1 LVAAT
6 ADIEKQLAWERRQRP
21 RAGVAALLGAIGLIV
36 YLVIAEML
44 ARDAPTPGFMESLQR
59 ALQPG
64 LLAKETS
71 LQVPVFEYLH
81 DHAALVLGGGISGLV
96 SYLGVGWAVAF
107 LGASTHPR
115 NPSLPRWAV
124 LLPLVGGGLTGLGS
138 LLLQI
143 SSYTKA
149 SSFLD
154 GPRTVAEATAT
165 PGLLVFAK
173 LLGLLGTVTLAAG
186 IVLVS
191 LNAMRAGLLT
201 RFYGVLGILTGAIMV
216 ILPLAPVVEI
226 FWLLSLAALFFGI
239 WPGGMPPAWSTGRA
253 EPWPSNRPPP
263 RGRAVPQ
270 PAQPGQAATEP
281 KPVVRSSARGK
292 RKKR

>member
-1 LVAAT
+1 VAVT

-21 RAGVAALLGAIGLIV
+21 RAGVAALLGAVGLIV
-36 YLVIAEML
+36 YLAIAEVL
-44 ARDAPTPGFMESLQR
+44 AKDAPTPDFIPSLQR
-59 ALQPG
+59 ALDPG
-64 LLAKETS
+64 LLTREPS
-71 LQVPVFEYLH
+71 LQTAVFEYLH
-81 DHAALVLGGGISGLV
+81 DHAALVIGGGIAGLV

-107 LGASTHPR
+107 LGAATHPR
-115 NPSLPRWAV
+115 NPALPRWAV
-124 LLPLVGGGLTGLGS
+124 LLPLIGGGLTGLGS

-143 SSYTKA
+143 SSYTKS

-226 FWLLSLAALFFGI
+226 FWLLSLAALYLGI
-239 WPGGMPPAWSTGRA
+239 WPGGTPAAWSTGVA
-253 EPWPSNRPPP
+253 EPWPSNRQPSRRRRP
-263 RGRAVPQ
+263 VPQ
-270 PAQPGQAATEP
+270 PAEGTVEP
-281 KPVVRSSARGK
+281 KPVARSSARGK